1 MSENNNTEAMLKQL
15 MDMVAKQNDEI
26 AKLKEI
32 NGGERVGN
40 HNHTPSPVINI
51 KGKDIKPFP
60 VTNKDENPFEKSAE
74 IIKNEE
80 DIRKQIELEYKSKE
94 LINNFDNKYSN
105 YLSKEDLTIVNS
117 SNADE
122 KHKAV
127 EKFTRIFKNEN
138 NLDLIPTM
146 LKNEVKQIM
155 ELNDTE
161 KAKFNDISKIDT
173 ILSTFSEIKDK
184 VDLSNSRFLGNSNVP
199 KKETIAESKWK
210 EAIAK
215 ANGITI

>member
-1 MSENNNTEAMLKQL
+1 MTEVNNTEAKLNQL
-15 MDMVAKQNDEI
+15 MEMVAKQNEEI

-32 NGGERVGN
+32 NGGERIKP
-40 HNHTPSPVINI
+40 HNHTSSPVAN
-51 KGKDIKPFP
+51 KPYP
-60 VTNKDENPFEKSAE
+60 IRNKDENPFEESAK

-80 DIRKQIELEYKSKE
+80 DIRKQVELEYKSKE
-94 LINNFDNKYSN
+94 LINNFDNKYAN
-105 YLSKEDLTIVNS
+105 YLTKEDLTIVNS

-127 EKFTRIFKNEN
+127 EKFTRIFKNESN
-138 NLDLIPTM
+138 IDLIPSM

-155 ELNDTE
+155 ELNDTD
-161 KAKFNDISKIDT
+161 KAKFNDISKLDT

-184 VDLSNSRFLGNSNVP
+184 VDLNNSRFLGNSNVP

>member
-1 MSENNNTEAMLKQL
+1 MTAVNNTEEMLKQL
-15 MDMVAKQNDEI
+15 MDMVAKQNEEI
-26 AKLKEI
+26 AKLKEVKAV
-32 NGGERVGN
+32 E
-40 HNHTPSPVINI
+40 PVQPVQPV
-51 KGKDIKPFP
+51 KPFP
-60 VTNKDENPFEKSAE
+60 ISNKPENPFDKSAE
-74 IIKNEE
+74 AIKNEE

-94 LINNFDNKYSN
+94 LINNFDSKYSS

-117 SNADE
+117 SNADD

-127 EKFTRIFKNEN
+127 EKFTRIFKNES

-161 KAKFNDISKIDT
+161 KAKFNDINKIDT

-184 VDLSNSRFLGNSNVP
+184 VDLNNSRFLGNNNIP

-215 ANGITI
+215 ANGNIIVNNN

>member
-1 MSENNNTEAMLKQL
+1 MTEVNNTELMLKQL
-15 MDMVAKQNDEI
+15 MEMVAKQNDEI

-32 NGGERVGN
+32 NGGERIGN
-40 HNHTPSPVINI
+40 HNHNQALTPLFGFNNNN
-51 KGKDIKPFP
+51 
-60 VTNKDENPFEKSAE
+60 NKSIDNVENPFEKSAE

-80 DIRKQIELEYKSKE
+80 DIRNKIELEYKSKE
-94 LINNFDNKYSN
+94 LINNFDKNYSN

-117 SNADE
+117 SNADD

-127 EKFTRIFKNEN
+127 EKFTRIFKNES
-138 NLDLIPTM
+138 NLELIPSM

-155 ELNDTE
+155 TLNDTD

-173 ILSTFSEIKDK
+173 ILSTFSEIKEK
-184 VDLSNSRFLGNSNVP
+184 VDLNNLKFLGNSNVP

>member
-1 MSENNNTEAMLKQL
+1 MSENNTTEAMLKQL

-26 AKLKEI
+26 AKLKEL
-32 NGGERVGN
+32 NGGERFQPN
-40 HNHTPSPVINI
+40 NHTSSPVIN
-51 KGKDIKPFP
+51 KPFP

-80 DIRKQIELEYKSKE
+80 DIRKQVELEYKSKE

-127 EKFTRIFKNEN
+127 EKFTRIFKNES
-138 NLDLIPTM
+138 NLDLIPSI
-146 LKNEVKQIM
+146 LKDDVKKIIS
-155 ELNDTE
+155 LNDTE
-161 KAKFNDISKIDT
+161 KAKFSDVEKINT
-173 ILSTFSEIKDK
+173 ILNTFLEVKEK
-184 VDLSNSRFLGNSNVP
+184 VDFNNLKFLGVNTP

>member
-15 MDMVAKQNDEI
+15 MDMVAKQNEEI
-26 AKLKEI
+26 AKLKEL
-32 NGGERVGN
+32 NGGERIGN
-40 HNHTPSPVINI
+40 HNHTPSPVIN
-51 KGKDIKPFP
+51 KPFP
-60 VTNKDENPFEKSAE
+60 ITNKAENPFEKSAE

-80 DIRKQIELEYKSKE
+80 DIRKQVELEYKSKE

-138 NLDLIPTM
+138 NLDLIPSM

-155 ELNDTE
+155 ELNDTD

-173 ILSTFSEIKDK
+173 ILSTFSEIKDR
-184 VDLSNSRFLGNSNVP
+184 VDLNNSRFLGNSNVP

-215 ANGITI
+215 ANGIATI